1 VRASLLIPTLNE
13 GESIAHVIRT
23 FRAAAEA
30 GNRSYFSGEPVSWE
44 ILVIDGASTDGTVA
58 RAREAGA
65 EAIVEPRPGY
75 GRAYMTGFSKS
86 GGDYIATLD
95 GDATYPA
102 ERVPELLRYLIDRN
116 LDFLSGNR
124 LEQLDPKAMTM
135 EHRIGNRALNLFLR
149 VAYHRYLRPVAGHT
163 LLDSQ
168 SGMWIFRRPLLD
180 RLLLTQSGMAFSEEL
195 KLEVLIRGF
204 KFEEV
209 PVRYAERWGAPKL
222 SSWRDGQK
230 NLAFLLTKRLAL
242 ERELRARAR
251 LETAR
256 AEPSPP

>member
-1 VRASLLIPTLNE
+1 MRASLLIPTLNE
-13 GESIAHVIRT
+13 GESIGHVVRS

-30 GNRSYFSGEPVSWE
+30 GNRTHFSGEPVSWE
-44 ILVIDGASTDGTVA
+44 ILVIDGASTDDTVA

-65 EAIVEPRPGY
+65 EALVEPRPGY
-75 GRAYMTGFSKS
+75 GRAYLTGFARSN
-86 GGDYIATLD
+86 GEYIATLD

-102 ERVPELLRYLIDRN
+102 ERVPELLRYLIDRD

-124 LEQLDPKAMTM
+124 LEQLDPKAMTL
-135 EHRIGNRALNLFLR
+135 EHRVGNRLLNLVMGL
-149 VAYHRYLRPVAGHT
+149 AYHRFFRPVAGHT
-163 LLDSQ
+163 IRDSQ
-168 SGMWIFRRPLLD
+168 SGMWVFRR
-180 RLLLTQSGMAFSEEL
+180 RLLERLALTQSGMAFSEEL

-209 PVRYAERWGAPKL
+209 PIHYAERWGRPKL
-222 SSWRDGQK
+222 STWRDGQK

-251 LETAR
+251 LDTVR
-256 AEPSPP
+256 AEAS